1 MALPE
6 SFQKFSMDEL
16 IKMAEQSEKFNKVM
30 IENIKKYQ
38 IEVTELKN
46 KLTENC

>member
-1 MALPE
+1 
-6 SFQKFSMDEL
+6 MDEL

-46 KLTENC
+46 TLTENC